1 MPGHLRTLGY
11 LRTLVS
17 AATLVLGVAVVL
29 TGCSSKPSKST
40 SSGASAAPPCPTAP
54 INVVASVDQWGDIVS
69 TLGGNCAKVTIVL
82 VSSSVDPHDY
92 EPAPADAELFSH
104 AKLVVVNGVD
114 YDAWAS
120 KLAATT
126 VPNAPVVSAAKVT
139 KTPDG
144 ANPHLWYNPPAV
156 TAVADAV
163 TAELT
168 KLSPSAANYFAG
180 HRSTFSADLK
190 PYTDL
195 IAKIKAEA
203 SGKTYAAT
211 ESVFDYMA
219 AALGLVNKTPE
230 GYRRAIANETD
241 PSPADIE
248 AFRTA
253 LAHRQINVLIYN
265 TQTQGSV
272 PEEIRAAAKQAGVPI
287 VNVTETVAPG
297 EKSFQSWQI
306 DQLDRLAKALG
317 VPT

>member
-1 MPGHLRTLGY
+1 MLGY
-11 LRTLVS
+11 LWTLRP
-17 AATLVLGVAVVL
+17 AATLVLSISLVL
-29 TGCSSKPSKST
+29 TGCSSKSSKESSPST
-40 SSGASAAPPCPTAP
+40 GPLAAPPCPTAP
-54 INVVASVDQWGDIVS
+54 INVVTSVDQWGDIVS
-69 TLGGNCAKVTIVL
+69 TLGGNCAKATTVL
-82 VSSSVDPHDY
+82 VSSSVNPHDY

-104 AKLVVVNGVD
+104 AQLVVVNGAG
-114 YDAWAS
+114 YDVWAS
-120 KLAATT
+120 KLAVTT
-126 VPNAPVVSAAKVT
+126 IPNAPVVSAAAVT

-144 ANPHLWYNPPAV
+144 ANPHLWYNPSAV
-156 TAVADAV
+156 TTVADAV
-163 TAELT
+163 TAELA
-168 KLSPSAANYFAG
+168 KLSSSAATYFAG
-180 HRSTFSADLK
+180 QRSAFSADLK

-203 SGKTYAAT
+203 SGKSYAAT

-219 AALGLVNKTPE
+219 AALGLVNKTPG
-230 GYRRAIANETD
+230 GYQRAVTNETD

-272 PEEIRAAAKQAGVPI
+272 PEEIRAAAEQAGVPI

-297 EKSFQSWQI
+297 KKSFQSWQF